1 MSSRFKKTLSAI
13 LFASITAISL
23 FTTANA
29 KPSGVECI
37 APAGA
42 GGGWDF
48 TCRVPAAQVMGQLG
62 LIDGTMKVTNMSGAG
77 GGKAF
82 SHVVAKRSDDQN
94 LIVAASMA
102 TAARLG
108 QNVYAGFTAAD
119 VRWVGA
125 LGADYGAIAVH
136 RDSKFKTL
144 GDLVEA
150 MRNDPRRTAIV
161 GGSSAGGWD
170 HLKMLI
176 LADKAGIKDLK
187 AINYISFDNGG
198 TAMLE
203 VISKRADAFTG
214 DISELVDYFKKG
226 DIRILA
232 ILAPERIGALDG
244 VQTAKEQGFDVIGAN
259 WRGFYAP
266 KNVSQARYNE
276 WVDIVRKVAESSQWS
291 DLAAKNGLA
300 PFASFGGDFETFVG
314 GQIDLVGKISK
325 DLGFMK

>member
-1 MSSRFKKTLSAI
+1 
-13 LFASITAISL
+13 
-23 FTTANA
+23 
-29 KPSGVECI
+29 
-37 APAGA
+37 
-42 GGGWDF
+42 
-48 TCRVPAAQVMGQLG
+48 
-62 LIDGTMKVTNMSGAG
+62 
-77 GGKAF
+77 
-82 SHVVAKRSDDQN
+82 
-94 LIVAASMA
+94 MA

-136 RDSKFKTL
+136 KDSKFKSL
-144 GDLVEA
+144 GDFVDA

-176 LADKAGIKDLK
+176 LANKAGIKDLK

-214 DISELVDYFKKG
+214 DISEVVDYFKKG

-232 ILAPERIGALDG
+232 ILAPDRIAALNG
-244 VQTAKEQGFDVIGAN
+244 VKTAKEQGFDVIGAN
-259 WRGFYAP
+259 WRGFYVP
-266 KNVSQARYNE
+266 KNVSQSRYNE
-276 WVDIVRKVAESSQWS
+276 WVDIVRKVAGSSQWA

-300 PFASFGGDFETFVG
+300 PFTSFGSDFENFVG
-314 GQIDLVGKISK
+314 GQINLVGKISK

>member
-1 MSSRFKKTLSAI
+1 MLSQFKKTLSVM
-13 LFASITAISL
+13 L
-23 FTTANA
+23 FTTIATFSWSTPASA
-29 KPSGVECI
+29 KPEGVECI

-48 TCRVPAAQVMGQLG
+48 TCRVPAAQVMGELG
-62 LIDGTMKVTNMSGAG
+62 LVDGTIKVTNMSGGG

-82 SHVVAKRSDDQN
+82 SHVVAKRNDDQN

-108 QNVYAGFTAAD
+108 QNVYAGLSAAD

-125 LGADYGAIAVH
+125 LGADYGAVAVH
-136 RDSKFKTL
+136 KDSKFKTL
-144 GDLVEA
+144 RDLVEA

-176 LADKAGIKDLK
+176 LANKAGIADLK
-187 AINYISFDNGG
+187 AINYISFNSGG

-214 DISELVDYFKKG
+214 DVSEMVDYFNKG
-226 DIRILA
+226 DVRVLA
-232 ILAPERIGALDG
+232 IFAPEQIAALGG
-244 VQTAKEQGFDVIGAN
+244 VKTAKEQGFDVIGAN
-259 WRGFYAP
+259 WRGFYVP

-276 WVDIVRKVAESSQWS
+276 WVDIVRKVAESRQWA
-291 DLAAKNGLA
+291 DLAEKNGLA
-300 PFASFGGDFETFVG
+300 PFASFGSDFETFVG
-314 GQIDLVGKISK
+314 EQIKLVGKISK